1 MAPQQSL
8 SPEAVEAAARGYN
21 AGLRALAY
29 GSVLGLGAV
38 RLATATHTVCYYGVC
53 FAEQTYRSKRLT
65 ACAAR
70 LLL

>member
-38 RLATATHTVCYYGVC
+38 RSADAMHDATVLSVAQCYCIVLHMDINP
-53 FAEQTYRSKRLT
+53 QHH
-65 ACAAR
+65 
-70 LLL
+70 

>member
-38 RLATATHTVCYYGVC
+38 RLTSAPYDVIVTSVVRSPP
-53 FAEQTYRSKRLT
+53 TYQS
-65 ACAAR
+65 A
-70 LLL
+70 